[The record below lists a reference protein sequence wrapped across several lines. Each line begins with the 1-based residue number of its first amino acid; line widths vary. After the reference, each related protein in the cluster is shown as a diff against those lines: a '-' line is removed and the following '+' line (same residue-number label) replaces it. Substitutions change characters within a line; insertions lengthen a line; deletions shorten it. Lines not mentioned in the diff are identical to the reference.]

1 MFVLLMCQEVEQLQ
15 VEDQKDI
22 KRMDATQLSTALAQL
37 EEQIKEIEKYKK
49 EYVGLGDKVSET
61 ESEEVILTGTK
72 RLSMTFVIAYYEYHN
87 RYPQGFTIHPESKK
101 VLNEINYALQNNL
114 PIRKD
119 VRV

>member
-1 MFVLLMCQEVEQLQ
+1 M
-15 VEDQKDI
+15 
-22 KRMDATQLSTALAQL
+22 
-37 EEQIKEIEKYKK
+37 
-49 EYVGLGDKVSET
+49 SET